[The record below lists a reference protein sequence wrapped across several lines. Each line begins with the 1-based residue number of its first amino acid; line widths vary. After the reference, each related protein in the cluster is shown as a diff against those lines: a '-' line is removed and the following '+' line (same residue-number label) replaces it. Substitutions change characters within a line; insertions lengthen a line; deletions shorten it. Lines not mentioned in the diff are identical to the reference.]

1 MTTLG
6 RKIARRSIAM
16 LAALALLGVAS
27 LLSVLRLQRHVEH
40 TIKEYSE
47 LRDVLAV
54 SSHAGVVLEQ
64 FKSSTRPDLAKV
76 RSELRTALASMKAF
90 EEIQEHGEPEGS
102 QRHEAMEHRTA
113 RDSLAALRSVIDA
126 VSAPGANDRVDWSD
140 QATAL
145 ERLQRSLRAMARE
158 ADALV
163 AKTQEHARRS
173 VRNATLAIAITFI
186 VIAAVAISLSVAQY
200 FGIMRP
206 LRAMRDGVRRIAS
219 GEFDQRL
226 PAQGER
232 EFIELTDD
240 FNRMAGELDEL
251 YRDLEAKV
259 SAKSRELVQSERL
272 ASVGFLAAGVAHE
285 INNPLGIMSG
295 FAELSLKK
303 LRSAPDSCAVE
314 DARRSLQIIRD
325 EAFRCREIT
334 ERLLTMSRGRGSAT
348 RCPVDLHSVI
358 DDVATMV
365 AAHNAY
371 RGRRVEISI
380 DPESELQVFGDD
392 AELRQVLLNLCVN
405 ALEAVDPA
413 DGVVRITCRG
423 EDDVI
428 QLSVRDNGCGMTE
441 ATRDHVFEP
450 FFSSKR
456 GERRGTGLGL
466 SITRAIVESLGGTI
480 RAASDGAGRGST
492 FTVTL
497 PTCAA
502 IGPVEARPTGSS
514 FPKWREHA

>member
-1 MTTLG
+1 
-6 RKIARRSIAM
+6 
-16 LAALALLGVAS
+16 VAS
-27 LLSVLRLQRHVEH
+27 LLTVLGLQQQVEH

-47 LRDVLAV
+47 LREVLAV
-54 SSHAGVVLEQ
+54 SSHAAVAIEQ

-76 RSELRTALASMKAF
+76 NSELRTALASMKGF
-90 EEIQEHGEPEGS
+90 EEIQEHGDPEGS

-113 RDSLAALRSVIDA
+113 RDSLAALRSVIEA
-126 VSAPGANDRVDWSD
+126 VSAPGANERADWSD
-140 QATAL
+140 QAMTL

-163 AKTQEHARRS
+163 AKTQEHAGRS
-173 VRNATLAIAITFI
+173 VRDAALVIAITFL
-186 VIAAVAISLSVAQY
+186 VIAAVAISLSISQY
-200 FGIMRP
+200 RGIMRP

-219 GEFDQRL
+219 GKFDQRL

-240 FNRMAGELDEL
+240 FNRMASELDGL

-259 SAKSRELVQSERL
+259 AAKSRELVQSERL

-295 FAELSLKK
+295 FAELSLKR
-303 LRSAPDSCAVE
+303 LRSTPDSSAVE

-334 ERLLTMSRGRGSAT
+334 EKLLTMSRGRGNST
-348 RCPVDLHSVI
+348 RCPVDLHGVI

-365 AAHNAY
+365 AAHSAY
-371 RGRRVEISI
+371 RDRRVEISV

-405 ALEAVDPA
+405 ALEAVEPVT
-413 DGVVRITCRG
+413 GVVRITCRR
-423 EDDVI
+423 DDDAI
-428 QLSVRDNGCGMTE
+428 QLAVRDNGCGMTE
-441 ATRDHVFEP
+441 SAREHVFEP
-450 FFSSKR
+450 FFSSR
-456 GERRGTGLGL
+456 GGERRGTGLGL
-466 SITRAIVESLGGTI
+466 SITRAIVESLDGTI
-480 RAASDGAGRGST
+480 RAASDGTGSGST
-492 FTVTL
+492 FTVTF
-497 PTCAA
+497 PVCAA
-502 IGPVEARPTGSS
+502 VEPVNVRPHGASVTHR
-514 FPKWREHA
+514 REHG